1 MLLVV
6 LRFAIAA
13 TRQRDGFPHPFGR
26 ARPKER
32 LSDAGAR
39 CEAESVARMEVALLA
54 VVAVLGVLVVIVRPR
69 PSPPP
74 SPYCRG
80 GPPLAG
86 VYHPQRL
93 EVKKRC
99 AVASGVVTRVKFEQY
114 DGDVHVDLRTGGGEK
129 LVVEVIPQD
138 RAVVPIPDTGA
149 QVTVVG
155 PKVWDTAHA
164 WPEIHPAWW
173 ISSGRIVPA
182 SALEVA
188 RVESLLRDTQRDQ
201 EVSDD

>member
-1 MLLVV
+1 MNRHAQYVYRLESFLVTVIVAIAVLLLVV
-6 LRFAIAA
+6 
-13 TRQRDGFPHPFGR
+13 
-26 ARPKER
+26 
-32 LSDAGAR
+32 
-39 CEAESVARMEVALLA
+39 
-54 VVAVLGVLVVIVRPR
+54 RPR
-69 PSPPP
+69 AAPPP

-99 AVASGVVTRVKFEQY
+99 AVATGVVTDVKFEEF
-114 DGDVHVDLRTGGGEK
+114 DGDVHIDLRSADGER

-149 QVTVVG
+149 HVTVVG
-155 PKVWDTAHA
+155 PRAWDTAHD
-164 WPEIHPAWW
+164 WVEIHPAWW
-173 ISSGRIVPA
+173 VSAGRIVPA
-182 SALEVA
+182 TPQEMA
-188 RVESLLRDTQRDQ
+188 RVESLLRDTQGEQ